1 VINYGEY
8 TSKKLKIL
16 QMKISNLFILKTFR
30 PLLLAALTLFSLG
43 YNVHAN
49 AQGGEKLFQQN
60 CGSCHFPQ
68 KDMTGPALKG
78 ARDRWITNSSEE
90 NFYAWIKN
98 STNVIN
104 SGDAYAKGLFSKWKT
119 VMTPQALS
127 NEQIDEIF
135 VYIEEWTVPAPK
147 EGEVVTEVGGEE
159 ESSSTIWWIIAC
171 LLIVIIFSVGGIK
184 GSLNNISRKQ
194 DGLDELPHG
203 SIGLAFRR
211 WAWINRGWFGIT
223 IFLVTIMLL
232 VAGMWDLM
240 SIGVFENYKPEQP
253 IAYSHKLHAGD
264 LGIDCKYCHSS
275 VTKSKHAGIPSVNVC
290 MNCHRAVNEGTTTGT
305 VEIAK
310 IYEAAGF
317 DPTTMT
323 YSGIEKPI
331 KWVKVHNLPDHV
343 YFNHSQHVVV
353 GGLDCKACHGD
364 MKKETV
370 ARVMSTEDLNNVGV
384 NLGPNDFP
392 IEENPIK
399 YTRPTLTMGWC
410 IECHQKSG
418 IDIAGD
424 AQENP
429 DSYYGVIH
437 QRLLLDKRTYQN
449 YLEDDMVSV
458 AELGGMECAK
468 CHY

>member
-1 VINYGEY
+1 
-8 TSKKLKIL
+8 
-16 QMKISNLFILKTFR
+16 MKISNLFILKTFR
-30 PLLLAALTLFSLG
+30 PLLLVALTLFLLG
-43 YNVHAN
+43 YNVHAI
-49 AQGGEKLFQQN
+49 AQDGEKLFQQN
-60 CGSCHFPQ
+60 CGSCHFPD

-78 ARDRWITNSSEE
+78 ARDRWIANSSEE
-90 NFYAWIKN
+90 NLYAWVKN
-98 STNVIN
+98 STAVIN
-104 SGDAYAKGLFSKWKT
+104 SGDSYAKGLFSKWKT
-119 VMTPQALS
+119 VMTPQALE
-127 NEQIDEIF
+127 NEQIDAIF
-135 VYIEEWTVPAPK
+135 EYVETYTPPVIIT
-147 EGEVVTEVGGEE
+147 EGEDATAGGGE
-159 ESSSTIWWIIAC
+159 ESSSAIWWIIAC
-171 LLIVIIFSVGGIK
+171 LLVVVIFSVGGIK
-184 GSLNNISRKQ
+184 GSLSNIARKQ
-194 DGLDELPHG
+194 DGLAELPQDSVG
-203 SIGLAFRR
+203 VAFRR
-211 WAWINRGWFGIT
+211 WAWVNRGWFGIT
-223 IFLVTIMLL
+223 VFLVTIMLL

-240 SIGVFENYKPEQP
+240 TIGVFENYKPEQP

-310 IYEAAGF
+310 IYEAAGYDF
-317 DPTTMT
+317 DTKV
-323 YSGIEKPI
+323 YSGVEKPI

-370 ARVMSTEDLNNVGV
+370 ARVMTSEDLNNVGV

-392 IEENPIK
+392 IEENAIK
-399 YTRPTLTMGWC
+399 FTRPTLTMGWC
-410 IECHQKSG
+410 IECHQQSG
-418 IDIAGD
+418 IDIAGA

-437 QRLLLDKRTYQN
+437 QRLLLDKRTYQE

>member
-1 VINYGEY
+1 
-8 TSKKLKIL
+8 
-16 QMKISNLFILKTFR
+16 MKISNLFILKTFR
-30 PLLLAALTLFSLG
+30 PLLLAALTLISVS
-43 YNVHAN
+43 YNVHASVEN
-49 AQGGEKLFQQN
+49 GQKLFQQN
-60 CGSCHFPQ
+60 CASCHFPD

-78 ARDRWITNSSEE
+78 ARQRWIDNSSEE
-90 NFYAWIKN
+90 NFYAWVKN
-98 STNVIN
+98 STTVIN
-104 SGDAYAKGLFSKWKT
+104 SGDSYAKGLLAKWKT
-119 VMTPQALS
+119 PMTAQTLS
-127 NEQIDEIF
+127 NEQIDEVF
-135 VYIEEWTVPAPK
+135 EYVEAFTPPVA
-147 EGEVVTEVGGEE
+147 EVVVEGPAGPKEE
-159 ESSSTIWWIIAC
+159 ESSMIWWVIAC
-171 LLIVIIFSVGGIK
+171 LLVIVIFSVGGIK

-194 DGLDELPHG
+194 DGLGESPQE
-203 SIGLAFRR
+203 SIGQGARR
-211 WAWINRGWFGIT
+211 WAWENRGWVGVT
-223 IFLVTIMLL
+223 GFLIMIILL

-240 SIGVFENYKPEQP
+240 KIGVFENYKPEQP

-275 VTKSKHAGIPSVNVC
+275 VTKSKVAGIPSVNVC

-317 DPTTMT
+317 DIETRT

-370 ARVMSTEDLNNVGV
+370 ARVMTTDDLNNVGV

-392 IEENPIK
+392 IDENEIK
-399 YTRPTLTMGWC
+399 FTRPTLTMGWC

-418 IDIAGD
+418 IDIAGA

-458 AELGGMECAK
+458 AELGGLECAK